1 MFGWLR
7 SLFGSKVQSTG
18 EPLVLSEEQKVTE
31 SVMPVVETAPEKEAL
46 REVYKADKP
55 KKAKAPKAKKTT
67 KKKATEDFA
76 SMTKTQLLALCKE
89 RDVKANASLKKDELV
104 ARLSE

>member
-1 MFGWLR
+1 MFGWLK
-7 SLFGSKVQSTG
+7 SLFGSSVKSTG
-18 EPLVLSEEQKVTE
+18 ETV
-31 SVMPVVETAPEKEAL
+31 VVEPVSEKEAL
-46 REVYKADKP
+46 KEVYKADKP
-55 KKAKAPKAKKTT
+55 KKATAPKSKKTT
-67 KKKATEDFA
+67 KKKAAEDFA